1 MLVRGKSA
9 FFSCNVVSKTYM
21 GGWYGHAGD
30 MQDLSE

>member
-9 FFSCNVVSKTYM
+9 FLFMQCCVKTYM